1 MTDKRLLYTKNFWKI
16 DKKRTSQKN
25 NRQKNI
31 FWQFIEEY
39 IEMVSTNEQ
48 ISKLNILEG
57 I

>member
-48 ISKLNILEG
+48 ISKLNILGG